1 MRPIWYV
8 RGVMLV
14 LAFAAIA
21 KGFTFNP
28 AGFLYF
34 SWCFIGLSILWT
46 MAQAID
52 AERKEGVK
60 RG

>member
-8 RGVMLV
+8 RGVMFV
-14 LAFAAIA
+14 LAFSAIG
-21 KGFTFNP
+21 KGFTYNP

-34 SWCFIGLSILWT
+34 SWCFVGCSILWT

-52 AERKEGVK
+52 AEKFEDL
-60 RG
+60 

>member
-1 MRPIWYV
+1 MHPIWRI

-14 LAFAAIA
+14 IAFAAIA

-34 SWCFIGLSILWT
+34 SWNFLGFSILWT
-46 MAQAID
+46 MAQAVD
-52 AERKEGVK
+52 AEKCMKRCRK
-60 RG
+60 